1 MDLVQSAR
9 QLGVISIVVSITRGI
24 ISHMKTNWFLAA
36 AAVLWGVAATALGQ
50 SANLHRFSAIDLKPD
65 HTILLTLT
73 SSVPSTLRNYYDLFP
88 IEASPDLVD
97 WEPLVSLMR
106 TNRSTN
112 ATLFLD
118 LAAANHALR
127 FYRTPTNQLTAPHP
141 APDGPYRVGVI
152 SRLLTDPSRTNRYV
166 KTNSSFMV
174 SVWYPAEPVAGIL
187 PAFHTDP
194 KLYNSGDCT
203 SSSSR
208 GLRSHSF
215 PGVPMTTNESKYPLV
230 IYAHGH
236 LQTRTDN
243 TRKVENL
250 VSYGFIVLA
259 LDHINCGA
267 TVFPDGRIFHGLDAP
282 NLGTNDPITMSIATN
297 RAEDVRFVLDEAARW
312 NTDDP
317 TLKGSLAL
325 DHVGIFGHSFGGGTS
340 AAACAQ
346 EPRIKAGLSLD
357 GGFHYFP
364 IPAFDRPF
372 LILGGGDSDSFMQQ
386 FRNAYRNLF
395 DRLTLDAYWVH
406 IKNSTHCDFTDMP
419 WFDTPTSTSVT
430 RRAVAQDLY
439 VVSFF
444 RKYLRGEDDRFLDGA
459 PLAWAEVDAF
469 LKK

>member
-1 MDLVQSAR
+1 
-9 QLGVISIVVSITRGI
+9 
-24 ISHMKTNWFLAA
+24 MKTNWFLAT

-50 SANLHRFSAIDLKPD
+50 FTSLHRFLAIDVKPD
-65 HTILLTLT
+65 HTISLSLT
-73 SSVPSTLRNYYDLFP
+73 SGVPSTLRNYYDLFP
-88 IEASPDLVD
+88 IEASQNLVD
-97 WEPLVSLMR
+97 WEPLVTLMR

-127 FYRTPTNQLTAPHP
+127 FYRTATK
-141 APDGPYRVGVI
+141 
-152 SRLLTDPSRTNRYV
+152 SRTNRYV

-194 KLYNSGDCT
+194 NLYNPGGCI
-203 SSSSR
+203 SSSSC
-208 GLRSHSF
+208 GLRSHSI
-215 PGVPMTTNESKYPLV
+215 PGVPVTTNESKYPLV

-236 LQTRTDN
+236 LGTRTDN

-250 VSYGFIVLA
+250 VSHGFIVLA

-267 TVFPDGRIFHGLDAP
+267 TVFPDGRIFHGMDAP

-312 NTDDP
+312 NTEDP
-317 TLKGSLAL
+317 MLKGSLDL
-325 DHVGIFGHSFGGGTS
+325 DRVGIFGHSFGGGTS

-357 GGFHYFP
+357 GGFVFFP
-364 IPAFDRPF
+364 IPAFDRSF
-372 LILGGGDSDSFMQQ
+372 LFLSGGDSDAFMQPY
-386 FRNAYRNLF
+386 RNAYRNLF
-395 DRLTLDAYWVH
+395 DRLTGDAYWVH
-406 IKNSTHCDFTDMP
+406 IKNSTHCDFTDTP
-419 WFDTPTSTSVT
+419 WFDSPTSTTVT
-430 RRAVAQDLY
+430 RRALVQDLY

-444 RKYLRGEDDRFLDGA
+444 RKYLRGKDDHFLDGT
-459 PLAWAEVDAF
+459 PPAWPEVNAF